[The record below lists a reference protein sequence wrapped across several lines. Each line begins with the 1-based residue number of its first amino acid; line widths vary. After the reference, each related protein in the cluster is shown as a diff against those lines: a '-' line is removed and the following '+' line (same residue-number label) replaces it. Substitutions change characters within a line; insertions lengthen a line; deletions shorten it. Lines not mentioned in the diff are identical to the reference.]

1 MHQFFSRLLIG
12 YLIIIV
18 DLQIVIDWLPDI
30 IGFIVIAFAI
40 RKYAKSKYNKTA
52 FWLCWLAGI
61 LSIFEM
67 PVMQGIFLGVPQEL
81 LIRISYEFIISF
93 VNLIFYYY
101 ILGICFSFAEQT
113 PNMDYTKSV
122 KNWLIGSMWF
132 LMTANYILI
141 HIDWIVF
148 MIIFFVAGIIA
159 LVSII
164 KFIVYCYKMMK
175 YGKMIES
182 DEPSSSDMNLEAI
195 TEHK

>member
-12 YLIIIV
+12 YLIIIFDV
-18 DLQIVIDWLPDI
+18 QIGIDWFPDI
-30 IGFIVIAFAI
+30 IGFVVIAFAI
-40 RKYAKSKYNKTA
+40 QKYAHSKYCKTA
-52 FWLCWLAGI
+52 FWLSLFSGI
-61 LSIFEM
+61 LSLFEM
-67 PVMQGIFLGVPQEL
+67 PLLQGFFTGGPQEF
-81 LIRISYEFIISF
+81 LIIYEFIMSF

-113 PNMDYTKSV
+113 PHMDYTKKV

-141 HIDWIVF
+141 HLDWIVF
-148 MIIFFVAGIIA
+148 NIIYVIAVIIA
-159 LVSII
+159 LISMI
-164 KFIVYCYKMMK
+164 KFILYCFKMMK

-182 DEPSSSDMNLEAI
+182 DDATSSNMSLEPI